1 MPIQAKEQNQ
11 DPLKVAFDI
20 FSKGAKRFQCLA
32 QNTNSLALFFFFV
45 TYAYTVLLLALI
57 VGNEKKKHSTAGIA
71 L

>member
-32 QNTNSLALFFFFV
+32 QNTNSLALFFFFCD
-45 TYAYTVLLLALI
+45 LRL
-57 VGNEKKKHSTAGIA
+57 HSPFTSSDRWE
-71 L
+71 